1 MKLIYLFL
9 LIIPFFCS
17 CQDMNEGYLI
27 VKNAVYVTD
36 SLVIPKIADKI
47 VHRERIASQAPW
59 VTEKIEGVLG
69 TEPILYK
76 LYAVKASNGDNAA
89 RIFTL
94 KDLTV
99 RGAGRM
105 DVQLYPEAPKGTYIV
120 SLQIT
125 AGDYSAIL
133 EDIYKFIIE

>member
-1 MKLIYLFL
+1 MKLIYLFF

-17 CQDMNEGYLI
+17 CQDLNKGYLI
-27 VKNAVYVTD
+27 VKNAEYVVD

-47 VHRERIASQAPW
+47 VHRERIANQAPW
-59 VTEKIEGVLG
+59 VTERIEGVLG

-76 LYAVKASNGDNAA
+76 LHAVKASQGENAA

-99 RGAGRM
+99 KGAGRM
-105 DVQLYPEAPKGTYIV
+105 DIQLYPEAPQGTYIV